1 MSGSGWLRQAAV
13 AGFTLHLGLA
23 MAAEPVNLSGQ
34 SVPLNLRIEAAARY
48 LHAQIEPDGRMT
60 YRRDA
65 VTGQVIAGRYNVLRH
80 AGTLLALAEFH
91 LEQPPDPAQ
100 AAAIHRSFDFLRR
113 CCFAAAGE
121 GAQGTAVWSPPD
133 LVGGRRDHAI
143 AKLGGAGLAL
153 SALSQWRRV
162 APDRVPIEEMRALGR
177 FILSMQ
183 SQDGTFRSLH
193 SLPPARHNPDWVSL
207 YYPGEAALG
216 LILLFEHDPDT
227 AWLAAAIDALR
238 ALARGREGMSEPP
251 PDHWALLATHR
262 LWQQPVHAIEA
273 ALPDGFSWWPAPT
286 HTAAAPLLLA
296 HAESIARSLMRA
308 QNHGNAHPCVRGA
321 FTPDGRSTPTATRLE
336 GLLAL
341 HGFMPEGPS
350 KPALKASIDA
360 GLSFLQ
366 QAQWTQG
373 RVAGGFPRVSAA
385 CPAVDER
392 SREVRIDDVQHALA
406 AMLAWRSRFLPR

>member
-1 MSGSGWLRQAAV
+1 MG
-13 AGFTLHLGLA
+13 
-23 MAAEPVNLSGQ
+23 AESLNLSGQ
-34 SVPLNLRIEAAARY
+34 TVPLNQRIDAAARY
-48 LHAQIEPDGRMT
+48 LHAQIEPDGRLT

-65 VTGQVIAGRYNVLRH
+65 VSGQVVAGRYNVLRH

-91 LEQPPDPAQ
+91 LEQPPSPVQ
-100 AAAIHRSFDFLRR
+100 AAAINRSLYFLRQ

-121 GAQGTAVWSPPD
+121 GAQGTAVWSAPD
-133 LVGGRRDHAI
+133 LVGGRRDYAI

-153 SALSQWRRV
+153 SAMAQWRHV
-162 APDRVPIEEMRALGR
+162 APDRVSIEEMQALGR

-183 SQDGTFRSLH
+183 SQDGGFRSLH

-216 LILLFEHDPDT
+216 LILLFEHDPDIT
-227 AWLAAAIDALR
+227 WLAAAIDALR
-238 ALARGREGMSEPP
+238 ALARGREGTSEPP
-251 PDHWALLATHR
+251 PDHWALLATQR
-262 LWQQPVHAIEA
+262 LWRQPVHAIEA
-273 ALPDGFSWWPAPT
+273 ALPDGFRWWPAEA
-286 HTAAAPLLLA
+286 HTSVAPLLLS

-308 QNHGNAHPCVRGA
+308 QDHGSLNPCVRGA

-341 HGFMPEGPS
+341 HGFVPEGPLKS
-350 KPALKASIDA
+350 ALKASIDA
-360 GLSFLQ
+360 GLSFLE

-373 RVAGGFPRVSAA
+373 LAAGGFPRVSAA

-392 SREVRIDDVQHALA
+392 SREVRIDDVQHAMA
-406 AMLAWRSRFLPR
+406 AMQAYRSRFLPR